1 VRLPGLAVTA
11 GYTQEKRPPDIDPA
25 DVSVAAR
32 YLFGGVFPVCQ
43 WGALARGSVLQPG
56 FCLTCGSPFCTAYAV
71 SGTCCLGGRCRL
83 GGSVACAAPLPVRR

>member
-11 GYTQEKRPPDIDPA
+11 GYTQEKRPLDIDPA

-43 WGALARGSVLQPG
+43 
-56 FCLTCGSPFCTAYAV
+56 
-71 SGTCCLGGRCRL
+71 
-83 GGSVACAAPLPVRR
+83 